1 MKKYIITLTED
12 ERDSLGILASKENH
26 KSQKVFS
33 ALILL
38 GRDKRERQATCLRVY
53 SLRQRRRYARLCPT
67 LNG

>member
-1 MKKYIITLTED
+1 MKKYIVTLTED

-26 KSQKVFS
+26 QSQKVFS

-38 GRDKRERQATCLRVY
+38 GHDKRECQATCLRVC
-53 SLRQRRRYARLCPT
+53 SLRQKRRYARLYPT